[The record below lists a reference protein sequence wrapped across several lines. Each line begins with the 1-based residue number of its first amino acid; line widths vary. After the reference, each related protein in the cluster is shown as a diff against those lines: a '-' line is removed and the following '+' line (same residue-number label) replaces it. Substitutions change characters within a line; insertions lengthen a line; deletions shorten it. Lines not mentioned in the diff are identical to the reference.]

1 MPTPTRPGHCSLCG
15 LSSVSDPCMLCE
27 RDHDRRIVKTRAR
40 AERERTRV
48 QVALHVGDLA

>member
-15 LSSVSDPCMLCE
+15 LSSLSDPCMLCE